1 MAGRDST
8 AEREVAERPAPSCV
22 RCASGEFVTHEEASI
37 PPAGGARA
45 PAQHALPRNRPGV
58 HSDRPAAANA

>member
-22 RCASGEFVTHEEASI
+22 RCASGEFVTHEEASASI

-45 PAQHALPRNRPGV
+45 PAARAR
-58 HSDRPAAANA
+58 